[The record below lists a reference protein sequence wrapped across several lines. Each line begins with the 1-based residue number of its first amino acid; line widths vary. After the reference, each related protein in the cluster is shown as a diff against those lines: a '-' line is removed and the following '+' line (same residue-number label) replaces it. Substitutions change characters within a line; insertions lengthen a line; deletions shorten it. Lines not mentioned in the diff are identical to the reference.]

1 VLCISSTLIYIF
13 TLDFPW
19 LDLSGEFSLSQ

>member
-1 VLCISSTLIYIF
+1 VVYYVYLIYIF

-19 LDLSGEFSLSQ
+19 LDLSGGSSLSQ

>member
-1 VLCISSTLIYIF
+1 VYYFYLIYIF

-19 LDLSGEFSLSQ
+19 LDLSGGFSLSQ